1 MGARGQCPGLGGLG
15 LEGWTQARLLLQA
28 GELPVPGVGESRCL
42 RQPRGPPS
50 SCPHGVPEHRAWAGP
65 SRPATHL
72 EPWPSAL
79 SRRLSWTC
87 STTRGPVAAARTPG
101 HADPSQKHARGPWS
115 GTKHGTGGWEHV
127 HCQCVRFGCAWQPH
141 RSPHIR
147 GRPAPGRT
155 SLPGHCSGPPAAAQV
170 LGLRHPPGLRP
181 PGLLLPFVLPPGP
194 GVLVQCSPDA
204 VPGLGHLAAAHPP
217 QASPAGWPRGAGRS
231 LLAAGAG
238 RHVAHRRHGG
248 SVHPRRTLV
257 LPGPPEEGPRRRGWS
272 AKPHA

>member
-1 MGARGQCPGLGGLG
+1 MRGASARGWGAWGWRGGHRPASFCRPGSCLCLVLGSLGASGSPGALRAPAPAVSRSTARGPALRVLPPTSSRGRRHFPAVCPGR
-15 LEGWTQARLLLQA
+15 ARLHAAPSLQHA
-28 GELPVPGVGESRCL
+28 HQGT
-42 RQPRGPPS
+42 QTPPKS
-50 SCPHGVPEHRAWAGP
+50 
-65 SRPATHL
+65 
-72 EPWPSAL
+72 
-79 SRRLSWTC
+79 
-87 STTRGPVAAARTPG
+87 
-101 HADPSQKHARGPWS
+101 PWS
-115 GTKHGTGGWEHV
+115 GTKHGTGGWEHM

-257 LPGPPEEGPRRRGWS
+257 LPGPPEEGPRQRGWS